1 MSVNIA
7 IVDDE
12 EIIQWTLK
20 EAMEKEGYNVETFEN
35 GKNFLEFFKEHGADI
50 VFLDV
55 RLPDSNGLDLLPEI
69 TRIDPETI
77 VVVMTAHGDVE
88 TAVTAMKN
96 GAYDY
101 LSKPYSIEEVNLL
114 IKKIIQTNL
123 VKSQLQHYQERLES
137 HFSQILGE
145 NYSIKILR
153 EHIAMAAKTD
163 HTTVLIR
170 GESGTGKEL
179 VARQIHFQS
188 GRANRPFIDV
198 NAAAVSG
205 TLLESELFGHEKGA
219 FTDAQKQKKGLF
231 ELANGGTLFLDEIGD
246 LDASLQVK
254 LLRVLQERK
263 FRRVG
268 GTTDIHVDVR
278 IISAT
283 NANLE
288 QKMKEGSLRKD
299 LFYRLNVFTINLT
312 PLRERRDDVV
322 LLAKS
327 FLDEYRK
334 EFSKENIT
342 GFSEDALKLMQA
354 YDYPGNVRELRNI
367 IERAVLLETSNLIR
381 SASLPDELKKNIE
394 SVEFKSDEESSKT
407 KSNEKAVTK
416 DETDEV
422 VKVQEQKVDFKLLG
436 DDKPWHKPGFNFK
449 DYIDSVEKHIVE
461 EVLKE
466 TGGKKTK
473 AAELLGLTRFA
484 LRHQMKKH
492 GMDVD

>member
-12 EIIQWTLK
+12 EMIQWTLK
-20 EAMEKEGYNVETFEN
+20 ETIESEGYKVETFDT
-35 GKNFLEFFKEHGADI
+35 GKDFLSYFKEYGADI

-55 RLPDSNGLDLLPEI
+55 RLPDSNGLELLPEI
-69 TRIDPETI
+69 IHIDPESI
-77 VVVMTAHGDVE
+77 VVVMTAYGDVE
-88 TAVTAMKN
+88 TAVSAMKN
-96 GAYDY
+96 GAFDY
-101 LSKPYSIEEVNLL
+101 LAKPYSKEEVSLL

-123 VKSQLQHYQERLES
+123 VKSQLQHYQERVES
-137 HFSQILGE
+137 HFSRILGN
-145 NYSIKILR
+145 NYSIKLLR
-153 EHIAMAAKTD
+153 EHIAMAAKSD

-179 VARQIHFQS
+179 VARQIHLQS
-188 GRANRPFIDV
+188 ARADKPFIDV

-219 FTDAQKQKKGLF
+219 FTDAQRQKKGLF

-268 GTTDIHVDVR
+268 GTTDIHFDGR

-288 QKMKEGSLRKD
+288 EKMQNGTLRKD
-299 LFYRLNVFTINLT
+299 LFYRLNVFTINIA

-342 GFSEDALKLMQA
+342 GFSEEALKLMQC
-354 YDYPGNVRELRNI
+354 YDYPGNIRELRNI
-367 IERAVLLETSNLIR
+367 IERAVLLEKTNLIR
-381 SASLPDELKKNIE
+381 PCNLPDELRNNSNYIELENNQRNKTILNDKSSQKADNIE
-394 SVEFKSDEESSKT
+394 NLSVLNLS
-407 KSNEKAVTK
+407 
-416 DETDEV
+416 
-422 VKVQEQKVDFKLLG
+422 
-436 DDKPWHKPGFNFK
+436 DKPWHKPGFNFK
-449 DYIDSVEKHIVE
+449 DYIDSIERKIIS
-461 EVLKE
+461 EVLQE
-466 TGGKKTK
+466 TEGKKTK
-473 AAELLGLTRFA
+473 AAEMLGLTRFA
-484 LRHQMKKH
+484 LRHQLKKH
-492 GMDVD
+492 GMDSE

>member
-20 EAMEKEGYNVETFEN
+20 EALEKEGYNIKTFEN

-69 TRIDPETI
+69 SRIEPETI

-88 TAVTAMKN
+88 TAVSAMKN

-101 LSKPYSIEEVNLL
+101 LAKPYSIEEVKLL

-334 EFSKENIT
+334 EFSKEHIT

-367 IERAVLLETSNLIR
+367 IERAVLLETTNLIR
-381 SASLPDELKKNIE
+381 SASLPDELKKNME
-394 SVEFKSDEESSKT
+394 SVEFKTDEAADKSK
-407 KSNEKAVTK
+407 SVEKAVPKEESATSAHTNAQG
-416 DETDEV
+416 D
-422 VKVQEQKVDFKLLG
+422 DFKILG
-436 DDKPWHKPGFNFK
+436 EEKPWHKAGFNFK

-466 TGGKKTK
+466 TDGKKTK
-473 AAELLGLTRFA
+473 AAEILGLTRFA
-484 LRHQMKKH
+484 LRHQLKKH

>member
-20 EAMEKEGYNVETFEN
+20 EALEKEGYNIKTFEN

-69 TRIDPETI
+69 SRIEPETI

-88 TAVTAMKN
+88 TAVSAMKN

-101 LSKPYSIEEVNLL
+101 LAKPYSIEEVKLL

-334 EFSKENIT
+334 EFSKEHIT

-367 IERAVLLETSNLIR
+367 IERAVLLETTNLIR
-381 SASLPDELKKNIE
+381 SASLPDELKKNME
-394 SVEFKSDEESSKT
+394 SVEFKTDEAADKSK
-407 KSNEKAVTK
+407 SVEKAVPKEESATSAHTNAQG
-416 DETDEV
+416 D
-422 VKVQEQKVDFKLLG
+422 DFKILG
-436 DDKPWHKPGFNFK
+436 EEKPWHKAGFNFK

-473 AAELLGLTRFA
+473 AAEILGLTRFA
-484 LRHQMKKH
+484 LRHQLKKH
-492 GMDVD
+492 GMDSD

>member
-20 EAMEKEGYNVETFEN
+20 EALEKEGYNIKTFEN

-69 TRIDPETI
+69 SRIEPETI

-88 TAVTAMKN
+88 TAVSAMKN

-101 LSKPYSIEEVNLL
+101 LAKPYSIEEVKLL

-334 EFSKENIT
+334 EFSKEHIT

-367 IERAVLLETSNLIR
+367 IERAVLLETTNLIR
-381 SASLPDELKKNIE
+381 SASLPDELKKNME
-394 SVEFKSDEESSKT
+394 SVEFKTDEAADKSK
-407 KSNEKAVTK
+407 SVEKAVPKEESATSAHTNAQG
-416 DETDEV
+416 D
-422 VKVQEQKVDFKLLG
+422 DFKILG
-436 DDKPWHKPGFNFK
+436 EEKPWHKAGFNFK

-473 AAELLGLTRFA
+473 AAEILGLTRFA
-484 LRHQMKKH
+484 LRHQLKKH

>member
-1 MSVNIA
+1 MSVKIA

-12 EIIQWTLK
+12 EMIQWTLK
-20 EAMEKEGYNVETFEN
+20 EAMESEGYEVETFDN
-35 GKNFLEFFKEHGADI
+35 GKDFLSYFKEYGADI

-55 RLPDSNGLDLLPEI
+55 RLPDSNGLELLPEI
-69 TRIDPETI
+69 IHIDPESI
-77 VVVMTAHGDVE
+77 VVVMTAFGDVE

-101 LSKPYSIEEVNLL
+101 LAKPYSKEEVSLL
-114 IKKIIQTNL
+114 IKKIIQTSL
-123 VKSQLQHYQERLES
+123 VKSQLQLYQEKLES
-137 HFSQILGE
+137 HFSHILGD
-145 NYSIKILR
+145 NYNIKLLR
-153 EHIAMAAKTD
+153 EHIAMAAKSD

-188 GRANRPFIDV
+188 ARADKPFIDV

-268 GTTDIHVDVR
+268 GTTDIHFDVR

-288 QKMKEGSLRKD
+288 EKMQQGSLRKD
-299 LFYRLNVFTINLT
+299 LFYRLNVFTINIV

-342 GFSEDALKLMQA
+342 GFSEEALKLMQY

-367 IERAVLLETSNLIR
+367 IERAVLLEKTNLIR
-381 SASLPDELKKNIE
+381 PCNLPDELRNNNNVIESQDKQKSETTLSDKPQDPINTSDILCSDSNIE
-394 SVEFKSDEESSKT
+394 S
-407 KSNEKAVTK
+407 
-416 DETDEV
+416 
-422 VKVQEQKVDFKLLG
+422 
-436 DDKPWHKPGFNFK
+436 KPWHKAGFNFK
-449 DYIDSVEKHIVE
+449 DYIDSVEKKIIE

-473 AAELLGLTRFA
+473 AAEILGLTRFA
-484 LRHQMKKH
+484 LRHQLKKH
-492 GMDVD
+492 GMDSEI

>member
-12 EIIQWTLK
+12 EMIQWTLK
-20 EAMEKEGYNVETFEN
+20 EAMEKEGYNVKTFEN
-35 GKNFLEFFKEHGADI
+35 GRNFLEFFKEHGADI

-55 RLPDSNGLDLLPEI
+55 RLPDSNGLELLPEI
-69 TRIDPETI
+69 TRIEPETI

-88 TAVTAMKN
+88 TAVSAMKN

-101 LSKPYSIEEVNLL
+101 LAKPYSIEEVKLL
-114 IKKIIQTNL
+114 IKKIMQTSL

-188 GRANRPFIDV
+188 SRANRPFIDV

-299 LFYRLNVFTINLT
+299 LFYRLNVFTINLA

-334 EFSKENIT
+334 EFSKEHIT

-367 IERAVLLETSNLIR
+367 IERAVLIETTNIIR
-381 SASLPDELKKNIE
+381 PASLPDELKKNMG
-394 SVEFKSDEESSKT
+394 SVEFKD
-407 KSNEKAVTK
+407 
-416 DETDEV
+416 DETLNRQKDSDKAGRNEETEV
-422 VKVQEQKVDFKLLG
+422 VAPTQNDTNEVVLLG
-436 DDKPWHKPGFNFK
+436 DDKPWHKAGFNFK
-449 DYIDSVEKHIVE
+449 DYIDSVEKHVVE

-466 TGGKKTK
+466 TGGKKNK
-473 AAELLGLTRFA
+473 AAEILGLTRFA

-492 GMDVD
+492 GMDEE

>member
-1 MSVNIA
+1 MSVKIA

-12 EIIQWTLK
+12 EMIQWTLK
-20 EAMEKEGYNVETFEN
+20 EAMESEGYKVETFDN
-35 GKNFLEFFKEHGADI
+35 GKDFLTYFKEYGADI
-50 VFLDV
+50 VFLDIQ
-55 RLPDSNGLDLLPEI
+55 LPDSNGLELLPEI
-69 TRIDPETI
+69 IHIDPESI
-77 VVVMTAHGDVE
+77 VVVMTAYGDVE
-88 TAVTAMKN
+88 TAVTAMKK

-101 LSKPYSIEEVNLL
+101 LAKPYSIEEVNLL

-123 VKSQLQHYQERLES
+123 VKSQLQHYQEKLES
-137 HFSQILGE
+137 HFSHILGE
-145 NYSIKILR
+145 NYSIKLLR
-153 EHIAMAAKTD
+153 EHIAMAAKSD

-188 GRANRPFIDV
+188 ARADKPFIDV

-268 GTTDIHVDVR
+268 GTTDIRVDVR

-288 QKMKEGSLRKD
+288 EKMQEGSLRKD
-299 LFYRLNVFTINLT
+299 LFYRLNVFTINIA
-312 PLRERRDDVV
+312 PLRERKDDIV

-342 GFSEDALKLMQA
+342 GFSEEALKLMQG

-367 IERAVLLETSNLIR
+367 IERAVLLETTNLIR
-381 SASLPDELKKNIE
+381 PANLPDELRKNNN
-394 SVEFKSDEESSKT
+394 SFEFKGSQKIDQFASKAQPSDNSIKKEE
-407 KSNEKAVTK
+407 NVNIPFA
-416 DETDEV
+416 
-422 VKVQEQKVDFKLLG
+422 
-436 DDKPWHKPGFNFK
+436 DDKPWHRKDFNFK
-449 DYIDSVEKHIVE
+449 EYIDSVEKKIIE
-461 EVLKE
+461 EVLLE

-473 AAELLGLTRFA
+473 AAEMLGLSRFA
-484 LRHQMKKH
+484 LRHQLKKH
-492 GMDVD
+492 GMDSE